1 MRRHS
6 RSCAREKTN
15 PRTDLKIGHYK
26 GARVISDQRS
36 GPKRKADPCKFT
48 NEVQQADKV
57 VLPWEPTDSCHWK
70 SVVRLPG
77 FMKPGNRVGK
87 SLQLWIARHRRS
99 AGN

>member
-1 MRRHS
+1 M
-6 RSCAREKTN
+6 AW
-15 PRTDLKIGHYK
+15 
-26 GARVISDQRS
+26 RVAWGSSLRMIVYEEGMGGRDERNTMSL
-36 GPKRKADPCKFT
+36 PLAPKADPCKFT